1 MTAEQAASVARD
13 GRASRLILT
22 HVLDEGRPIA
32 SLGIARRVFDGPSD
46 LAAPGM
52 EVMVGG

>member
-1 MTAEQAASVARD
+1 MVEPAAW
-13 GRASRLILT
+13 ILT

-32 SLGIARRVFDGPSD
+32 SLGIARRAFDGPSD